1 MDKFLFALS
10 QDLNIPNALS
20 VLFDLMKKAN
30 VTLRDSSLNI
40 NQLQLY
46 FYTMKDMLNILGL
59 NIEYPI
65 LDSDDIVLYLNY
77 LAAKEERNFALSD
90 CIRNKLSEKG
100 IL

>member
-1 MDKFLFALS
+1 
-10 QDLNIPNALS
+10 
-20 VLFDLMKKAN
+20 MKKAN